1 MRAIKITP
9 NIVVLVIA
17 FAIFVE
23 AIGTDGEWFIG
34 SVGSNSMEPTL
45 QYGDYVVVKKPTELK
60 VGDII
65 AFRNSQGRM
74 IVHRIVEKTFRDE
87 QEVYRT
93 KGDNLDEIDTWVV
106 TQDSIIGIVLY
117 VLSKEE
123 IMIIIVF
130 YAIIIIYASYGLIK
144 EIKDGKQGHE
154 KG

>member
-45 QYGDYVVVKKPTELK
+45 QYGDYVVVKKSKELK
-60 VGDII
+60 EGDII
-65 AFRNSQGRM
+65 AFKNNQGKM
-74 IVHRIVEKTFRDE
+74 IVHRIVEKTFRDG

-93 KGDNLDEIDTWVV
+93 KGDNLDEADTWVV
-106 TQDSIIGIVLY
+106 TQDNIIGIVLY
-117 VLSKEE
+117 VLSREE

-130 YAIIIIYASYGLIK
+130 YVIIIIYASYGLIK
-144 EIKDGKQGHE
+144 EIKDRKQGHE
-154 KG
+154 KD

>member
-23 AIGTDGEWFIG
+23 AIGIDGEWFIG

-45 QYGDYVVVKKPTELK
+45 QYGDYVVVKKSKELK
-60 VGDII
+60 EGDII
-65 AFRNSQGRM
+65 AFRNNQGRM
-74 IVHRIVEKTFRDE
+74 IVHRIVEKTFRDG

-93 KGDNLDEIDTWVV
+93 KGDNLDEADTWVI
-106 TQDSIIGIVLY
+106 TQDNIIGIVLY
-117 VLSKEE
+117 VLSREE

-130 YAIIIIYASYGLIK
+130 YVIIIIYASYGLIK
-144 EIKDGKQGHE
+144 EIKDEKQGHE
-154 KG
+154 KD

>member
-9 NIVVLVIA
+9 SIVVLVIA

-23 AIGTDGEWFIG
+23 AIGIDGEWFIG

-45 QYGDYVVVKKPTELK
+45 QYGDYVVVKKSKELK
-60 VGDII
+60 EGDII
-65 AFRNSQGRM
+65 AFKNNQGKM
-74 IVHRIVEKTFRDE
+74 IVHRIVEKTFRDG

-93 KGDNLDEIDTWVV
+93 KGDNLDKVDTWVV

-117 VLSKEE
+117 VLSREE

-130 YAIIIIYASYGLIK
+130 YVIIIIYASYGLIK
-144 EIKDGKQGHE
+144 EIKDEKQGHE